1 MPRDDPKS
9 MQEARWIDA
18 ESNTTKTRCH
28 GATVP
33 RCQTRCQTRRCQ
45 TRRCHEAKR
54 DANVQRDDAT
64 RRCRLNAT
72 MQSQGRY
79 ETRQSLTRRR
89 LDATMTNATM
99 PRCQYAT
106 SMFSVTMLRDD
117 ADCQCSRHMHGL
129 TMGPC
134 MMRVDTDCQ
143 CMKTTT
149 PINNATVPRCQT
161 RRCHET
167 MPTQCHEAESR
178 HEDDVDWLLH
188 DDTNPC

>member
-28 GATVP
+28 DARRDDAKRDGATMPV
-33 RCQTRCQTRRCQ
+33 
-45 TRRCHEAKR
+45 R
-54 DANVQRDDAT
+54 DANVQRDDVT

-79 ETRQSLTRRR
+79 EMRQSPTRRK
-89 LDATMTNATM
+89 LDATMSDATM
-99 PRCQYAT
+99 PND
-106 SMFSVTMLRDD
+106 VV
-117 ADCQCSRHMHGL
+117 DCQCSRHMHGL

-149 PINNATVPRCQT
+149 PIYNATMPRCQT
-161 RRCHET
+161 RRCYAT
-167 MPTQCHEAESR
+167 MPTRCHDAESR
-178 HEDDVDWLLH
+178 HENDDVDWLLH